1 MERHQLRDEDIT
13 PGVIVI
19 YMLRSNQLPRH
30 SFSGWRGKV
39 LRYDR
44 FFHRA
49 VVESLE
55 AGYEACEDDVWFEQI
70 VRIEKPTGTSSTLM
84 G

>member
-19 YMLRSNQLPRH
+19 YTLRSNQLPRNP
-30 SFSGWRGKV
+30 GKKWRGKV

-55 AGYEACEDDVWFEQI
+55 AGYEADAISNI
-70 VRIEKPTGTSSTLM
+70 V
-84 G
+84 

>member
-19 YMLRSNQLPRH
+19 YTLRSNQLPRH
-30 SFSGWRGKV
+30 PEKEWRGEV

-44 FFHRA
+44 FSHR
-49 VVESLE
+49 VGVESLE

-84 G
+84 C